1 MTQTNIAA
9 DESLKHHI
17 INVEIPKN
25 MDRCREYLKNG
36 NSKHKLV
43 QLIDRTISRLRDET
57 LERTQREQF
66 LERLVDSVRLKRIF
80 NVNKCSMF
88 MYRLSRRF
96 DVDDDMWIN
105 SLQWYRK
112 PDDLQISID
121 DRRTG
126 RMLNGRTSVPNP
138 VLNAATGSGSS
149 KVNREVAVPST
160 SMISSSF
167 TKNRSSVPNRA
178 MVGGSSHTMK
188 RRTDDEPIQIR
199 SIVVVANKTERAE
212 LEKKEMEI
220 RERLVDRLT
229 HGSSN
234 PYSANIPSTSNP
246 RSISD
251 DDFSLYD
258 KDGFCGALSSKH
270 LKMVKERNKHAGSLK
285 LKNCKRNLYACI
297 DIEGNHPEPAEI
309 AVILCDEDSLLDVKI
324 FHIRVRNRALF
335 SQGSKHCHGMD
346 FNQLNKIAKF
356 ELQEATS
363 IIRNWL
369 ESLNNVTVLSAD
381 ESENSDVSE
390 FVNGWKLKYLN
401 VPLPRWEYR
410 IETQAYKETQLN
422 KPHEYSVGNV
432 MCPYKMLH
440 KNANLKPTVKNSLK
454 SGSHCALIDVH
465 QLFLHLK
472 YDNLWSM
479 IKRLTDSAQ
488 IPHKHQC

>member
-149 KVNREVAVPST
+149 KVNREVAVP
-160 SMISSSF
+160 
-167 TKNRSSVPNRA
+167 
-178 MVGGSSHTMK
+178 
-188 RRTDDEPIQIR
+188 IR
-199 SIVVVANKTERAE
+199 
-212 LEKKEMEI
+212 
-220 RERLVDRLT
+220 
-229 HGSSN
+229 
-234 PYSANIPSTSNP
+234 
-246 RSISD
+246 
-251 DDFSLYD
+251 
-258 KDGFCGALSSKH
+258 
-270 LKMVKERNKHAGSLK
+270 
-285 LKNCKRNLYACI
+285 
-297 DIEGNHPEPAEI
+297 
-309 AVILCDEDSLLDVKI
+309 
-324 FHIRVRNRALF
+324 
-335 SQGSKHCHGMD
+335 Q
-346 FNQLNKIAKF
+346 
-356 ELQEATS
+356 
-363 IIRNWL
+363 
-369 ESLNNVTVLSAD
+369 
-381 ESENSDVSE
+381 
-390 FVNGWKLKYLN
+390 
-401 VPLPRWEYR
+401 
-410 IETQAYKETQLN
+410 
-422 KPHEYSVGNV
+422 
-432 MCPYKMLH
+432 
-440 KNANLKPTVKNSLK
+440 
-454 SGSHCALIDVH
+454 
-465 QLFLHLK
+465 
-472 YDNLWSM
+472 
-479 IKRLTDSAQ
+479 
-488 IPHKHQC
+488 